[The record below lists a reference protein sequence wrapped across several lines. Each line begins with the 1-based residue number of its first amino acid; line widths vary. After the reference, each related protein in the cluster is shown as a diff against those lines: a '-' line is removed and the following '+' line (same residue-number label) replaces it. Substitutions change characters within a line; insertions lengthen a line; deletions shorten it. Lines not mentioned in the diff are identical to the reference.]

1 MIDLIEKTNAVKTS
15 RKNAVNHVDAENVT
29 ALYERLSRDDDME
42 GESNSITNQK
52 SFLEAYAQEHGFTN
66 CHHYTDDG
74 YNGGDFDRPCW
85 QHMIADIEA
94 GIVKTVL
101 VKDMSRVGRNYVE
114 TGFYTEVY
122 FAKMGVRFIA
132 INNGIDNANP
142 DSTEF
147 SGILNIMNDW
157 YLRDQSKKIRLAAQQ
172 KGKSGK
178 PLSYNPCFGYVKDP
192 ADKNHWIVDPDAA
205 ETVRRIFELAA
216 AGMSQLKI
224 CRTMVQEQRVTPGY
238 YRAQQSPN
246 GFGKQYADKLPY
258 RWDTKMLCRIVR
270 RREYLGE
277 TVNFKTS
284 QPEYRAKAIYN
295 PPEKQM
301 IFPNTHEALV
311 DPETWQAA
319 QRIFHP
325 EMANTSTYEPC
336 VFNGMMVCGECGSP
350 MLFHRYK
357 AREEINDFCCR
368 THKKSAGYGQR
379 LCTHNAIRVSV
390 IYEIVHEVIRTV
402 SQYAIT
408 DEDGFRHRLEKEAK
422 LSQPDNLKQLAKQ
435 LRSKEKRIAELE
447 HLLKKLYED
456 YALGRITEERFDKL
470 SASYEQEEATLR
482 KSLATDQDHI
492 RETQSKADRTEQF
505 LALVKKYRDCTEVT
519 DEMIRA
525 FVDKIVVHRTIS
537 LVPGQRTRQIEVHL
551 NFIGQFNIPAKGM
564 ENKNE

>member
-1 MIDLIEKTNAVKTS
+1 MIDLIEAKNGFQTNK
-15 RKNAVNHVDAENVT
+15 KNATNRTTAENIT

-66 CHHYTDDG
+66 CRHYTDDG
-74 YNGGDFDRPCW
+74 FSGGSFDRPGW
-85 QHMIADIEA
+85 QQMIADIED

-122 FAKMGVRFIA
+122 FARMGVRFIA
-132 INNGIDNANP
+132 INNGIDNDNP

-147 SGILNIMNDW
+147 AGILNIMNDW

-178 PLSYNPCFGYVKDP
+178 PLSNNPCFGYVKDP
-192 ADKNHWIVDPDAA
+192 ADKNHWLVDPDAA

-216 AGMSQLKI
+216 SNMSQLKI
-224 CRTMVQEQRVTPGY
+224 CRTLVQERRVTPGY

-336 VFNGMMVCGECGSP
+336 VFNGMMVCGECGAP

-368 THKKSAGYGQR
+368 THKKSATYDQQ

-390 IYEIVHEVIRTV
+390 IYEIVRDVIRNV
-402 SQYAIT
+402 SRYAIT
-408 DEDGFRHRLEKEAK
+408 DEDGFRQRLEKEAK
-422 LSQPDNLKQLAKQ
+422 LSRPDNQKHLAKQ
-435 LRSKEKRIAELE
+435 IRMKEKRIAELE
-447 HLLKKLYED
+447 HLLKKLYEA
-456 YALGRITEERFDKL
+456 YALGRITEDRFDKL
-470 SASYEQEEATLR
+470 SNAYEQEEAELNQ
-482 KSLATDQDHI
+482 SLTAYQAQLNEVQAD
-492 RETQSKADRTEQF
+492 ADRTEQF
-505 LALVKKYRDCTEVT
+505 LALAKKYRDCTEVT
-519 DEMIRA
+519 DDMIRA
-525 FVDKIVVHRTIS
+525 FVDKIVVHRTIRPA
-537 LVPGQRTRQIEVHL
+537 PGQRTRQIEVHL
-551 NFIGQFNIPAKGM
+551 NFIGQFSIPSKGT